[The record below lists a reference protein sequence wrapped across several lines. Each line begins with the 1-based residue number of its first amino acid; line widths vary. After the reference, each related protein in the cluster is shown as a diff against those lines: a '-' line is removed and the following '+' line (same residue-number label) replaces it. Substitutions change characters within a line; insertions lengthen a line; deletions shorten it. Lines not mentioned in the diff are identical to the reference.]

1 MFLQVVQGAEVQVQA
16 QGHEGPGTE
25 APRVPGSSN
34 KIVILRSFCHDTLLL
49 TYILI
54 LSSENM
60 CNFGAVENFQAI
72 GNP

>member
-1 MFLQVVQGAEVQVQA
+1 VQGAEVQVQA

-49 TYILI
+49 T

-60 CNFGAVENFQAI
+60 GNFGAVKNFQAI
-72 GNP
+72 ENP